1 MSYPKPLSEK
11 SLERLYKESGLTKE
25 ARTFLH
31 VFFAA
36 CANLYG
42 AIALRHMWGIYRE
55 LTDAPKLRRKD
66 MLTFASIVRREE
78 QPYYVFEVNELFDED
93 FLVQIGAADDE
104 NGLHPTAAGLLMFG
118 TERRITKE

>member
-1 MSYPKPLSEK
+1 MAYPKPLSMK
-11 SLERLYKESGLTKE
+11 SLERLYRESGLTEE
-25 ARTFLH
+25 AQSFLH
-31 VFFAA
+31 AFFAA

-42 AIALRHMWGIYRE
+42 AIALRHVWGVYQE
-55 LTDAPKLRRKD
+55 LRDAPKLRRKD
-66 MLTFASIVRREE
+66 ILAFASIVRREE
-78 QPYYVFEVNELFDED
+78 QSYYVFEVNELFDED

>member
-78 QPYYVFEVNELFDED
+78 QPYYVLKSMS
-93 FLVQIGAADDE
+93 FL
-104 NGLHPTAAGLLMFG
+104 T
-118 TERRITKE
+118 RIPITNRTGILYPKNLYMWDMGNTIFSIL